1 MMSIHRLL
9 RIAVL
14 GLVLVWAAPS
24 HAQSFE
30 GLDLAGQTKKKKKRG
45 GSSTTSSSASA
56 KKKSSRKSRTAKGK
70 VAPAEPDDAT
80 AESAAPAPATP
91 ALATPAA
98 TPAPVTP
105 AAPVVVKP
113 SPVTPSPATA
123 SSGSGGFGLDLTS
136 DTPKP
141 AAPTMTFDAVDVS
154 GKTADRQR
162 LDVAVSLFKNDEYEK
177 SAMAA
182 HELLKDPK
190 LAGLHTEA
198 RYVLAKSLYRMG
210 LYHSS
215 LGEFSKILAVGPS
228 TRFFKSSLEWLF
240 FISRKTKNET
250 VILDEI
256 ARYANYEFPE
266 KFRNEFRY
274 LLARY
279 HFVRGRAL
287 DQVGQYADADKSFE
301 EVKRLAL
308 SIPRTDTFFAR
319 AKYLEGLAY
328 FRNGTRSKDAAGKR
342 TNNDVVASVEA
353 MKEVVRLTRPQAG
366 HVGEQ
371 AKLDQ
376 SLRELAFMQLARTHY
391 GMQQNRF
398 AIFYLNKVERGNTQW
413 LESLFEASWA
423 NYRIGQYEQA
433 LGNLITLSSP
443 FFREEY
449 FPEALIL
456 KAVIYYE
463 NCRYRESNLI
473 LQDFE
478 RTYLPVHDQLD
489 SLVKKNMDASEYYT
503 VLADVQK
510 KNKEGLEK
518 NGTDV
523 ILERILRLALTDQDL
538 KKTND
543 SILEL
548 EGEMDLFSNKGD
560 TFKYSELTKELLEG
574 LKGQRTGLISKAGIM
589 AKGKLETELG
599 SLKQLLANGLRIKFE
614 TTTKEKEFLEEQ
626 LKAGG
631 RTAIVKK
638 YKFSVA
644 VADDQLYWPYEG
656 EYWRDELGTYQYT
669 LTKGCIER
677 DTANRNIQSAEA
689 N

>member
-1 MMSIHRLL
+1 MRTHRFL
-9 RIAVL
+9 RLAVL
-14 GLVLVWAAPS
+14 GLTLAYTAPTL
-24 HAQSFE
+24 AQSFE
-30 GLDLAGQTKKKKKRG
+30 GLDLAGQSKKKKKG
-45 GSSTTSSSASA
+45 ASSKASSKKKASA
-56 KKKSSRKSRTAKGK
+56 KRGKGK
-70 VAPAEPDDAT
+70 VTAPAEDVDASST
-80 AESAAPAPATP
+80 ATSESAPAGNPATPPAALTPTPAPPATP
-91 ALATPAA
+91 AAPSAKPAA
-98 TPAPVTP
+98 QG
-105 AAPVVVKP
+105 
-113 SPVTPSPATA
+113 SP
-123 SSGSGGFGLDLTS
+123 GLGLDLTG
-136 DTPKP
+136 DNDKP
-141 AAPTMTFDAVDVS
+141 PAPTMTFDAVDVS

-162 LDVAVSLFKNDEYEK
+162 LDAAISLFKNDEYEK
-177 SAMAA
+177 AAMAS
-182 HELLKDPK
+182 HELLGDPK
-190 LAGLHTEA
+190 LQGLHVEA

-215 LGEFSKILAVGPS
+215 LGEFSKILAAGPS
-228 TRFFKSSLEWLF
+228 TKFFKTSLEWLF
-240 FISRKTKNET
+240 FISRKTQNET

-256 ARYANYEFPE
+256 ARYANYDFPE

-287 DQVGQYADADKSFE
+287 DQVGQTENADKSFE

-308 SIPRTDTFFAR
+308 TIPRTDVFYPR
-319 AKYLEGLAY
+319 AKYLEGLAF
-328 FRNGTRSKDAAGKR
+328 FRNGTRNKDAASKR
-342 TNNDVVASVEA
+342 GNTDVLASVEA
-353 MKEVVRLTRPQAG
+353 MKEVVRLTRPIVG
-366 HVGEQ
+366 RTGEQ
-371 AKLDQ
+371 AKLDK

-398 AIFYLNKVERGNTQW
+398 SIFYLNKVERGNTQW
-413 LESLFEASWA
+413 LEALFESSWA

-478 RTYLPVHDQLD
+478 RTYLPVHDELD
-489 SLVKKNMDASEYYT
+489 GLVKKNMEASEYYT

-510 KNKEGLEK
+510 KNKDGLEK

-560 TFKYSELTKELLEG
+560 TFKYSELTKQLLEE
-574 LKGQRTGLISKAGIM
+574 LKVQRTSLISKAGIM

-599 SLKQLLANGLRIKFE
+599 ALKLLLANGLRIKFE

-669 LTKGCIER
+669 MTKGCIER
-677 DTANRNIQSAEA
+677 DTANRQVQSAEA
-689 N
+689 M

>member
-1 MMSIHRLL
+1 MRTHRFL
-9 RIAVL
+9 RLAVL
-14 GLVLVWAAPS
+14 GLTLAYTAPTL
-24 HAQSFE
+24 AQSFE
-30 GLDLAGQTKKKKKRG
+30 GLDLAGQSKKKKKG
-45 GSSTTSSSASA
+45 ASSKASSKKKTSA
-56 KKKSSRKSRTAKGK
+56 KRGKGK
-70 VAPAEPDDAT
+70 ATAPAEDVDESSTAT
-80 AESAAPAPATP
+80 SESAPAGNPAMPPAAITPTPAPS
-91 ALATPAA
+91 ATPAA
-98 TPAPVTP
+98 P
-105 AAPVVVKP
+105 AAKP
-113 SPVTPSPATA
+113 TPSAKPAA
-123 SSGSGGFGLDLTS
+123 QGSPGLGLDLTG
-136 DTPKP
+136 DNDKP
-141 AAPTMTFDAVDVS
+141 PAPTMTFDAVDVS

-162 LDVAVSLFKNDEYEK
+162 LDAAISLFKNDEYEK
-177 SAMAA
+177 AAMAS
-182 HELLKDPK
+182 HELLGDPK
-190 LAGLHTEA
+190 LQGLHVEA

-215 LGEFSKILAVGPS
+215 LGEFSKILAAGPS
-228 TRFFKSSLEWLF
+228 TKFFKTSLEWLF
-240 FISRKTKNET
+240 FISRKTQNET

-256 ARYANYEFPE
+256 ARYANYDFPE

-287 DQVGQYADADKSFE
+287 DQVGQTENADKSFE

-308 SIPRTDTFFAR
+308 TIPRTDGFYPR
-319 AKYLEGLAY
+319 AKYLEGLAF
-328 FRNGTRSKDAAGKR
+328 FRNGTRNKDAASKR
-342 TNNDVVASVEA
+342 GNTDVLASVEA
-353 MKEVVRLTRPQAG
+353 MKEVVRLTRPMAG
-366 HVGEQ
+366 RTGEA
-371 AKLDQ
+371 AKLDK

-398 AIFYLNKVERGNTQW
+398 SIFYLNKVERGNTQW
-413 LESLFEASWA
+413 LEALFESSWA

-478 RTYLPVHDQLD
+478 RTYLPVHDELD
-489 SLVKKNMDASEYYT
+489 GLVKKNMEASEYYT

-510 KNKEGLEK
+510 KNKDGLEK

-560 TFKYSELTKELLEG
+560 TFKYSELTKQLLEE
-574 LKGQRTGLISKAGIM
+574 LKVQRTSLISKAGIM
-589 AKGKLETELG
+589 AKGKLESELG
-599 SLKQLLANGLRIKFE
+599 ALKLLLANGLRIKFE

-669 LTKGCIER
+669 MTKGCIER
-677 DTANRNIQSAEA
+677 DTANRQMQSAEA
-689 N
+689 M

>member
-1 MMSIHRLL
+1 M
-9 RIAVL
+9 
-14 GLVLVWAAPS
+14 AAP
-24 HAQSFE
+24 
-30 GLDLAGQTKKKKKRG
+30 G
-45 GSSTTSSSASA
+45 
-56 KKKSSRKSRTAKGK
+56 
-70 VAPAEPDDAT
+70 VAEQP
-80 AESAAPAPATP
+80 AAPAT
-91 ALATPAA
+91 
-98 TPAPVTP
+98 TPAPAPTP
-105 AAPVVVKP
+105 A
-113 SPVTPSPATA
+113 SPPA
-123 SSGSGGFGLDLTS
+123 SSGGLGLDLTS
-136 DTPKP
+136 DAPKP
-141 AAPTMTFDAVDVS
+141 AAPTMSFDAVDVS

-177 SAMAA
+177 AAMAA
-182 HELLKDPK
+182 HELLGDAK

-210 LYHSS
+210 MYHSS
-215 LGEFSKILAVGPS
+215 LGEFSKLLSLGPS
-228 TRFFKSSLEWLF
+228 TKFFKTSLEWLF

-256 ARYANYEFPE
+256 ARHANQEFPE
-266 KFRNEFRY
+266 KYRNEFRY

-287 DQVGQYADADKSFE
+287 DQVGQPADADKSFE
-301 EVKRLAL
+301 EVKRLVL
-308 SIPRTDTFFAR
+308 SIPRTDPFFPR
-319 AKYLEGLAY
+319 AKYLEGLAS
-328 FRNGTRSKDAAGKR
+328 FRNGSRQKDAAAKR
-342 TNNDVVASVEA
+342 GNGDMLASVEA
-353 MKEVVRLTRPQAG
+353 MKEVIRLTRPMPGKSA
-366 HVGEQ
+366 EQ
-371 AKLDQ
+371 VKMDK

-398 AIFYLNKVERGNTQW
+398 ALFYLGKVERGNTQW

-423 NYRIGQYEQA
+423 NYRVGQYEQA

-478 RTYLPVHDQLD
+478 RTYLPVHDQLE
-489 SLVKKNMDASEYYT
+489 SLVKKNMEAGEYYS
-503 VLADVQK
+503 VLAEVQK
-510 KNKEGLEK
+510 KNKDGLEK
-518 NGTDV
+518 NETDI

-538 KKTND
+538 RKTND

-548 EGEMDLFSNKGD
+548 EGEMDAFANKSD
-560 TFKYSELTKELLEG
+560 TFKYSDLSKSLLEG
-574 LKGQRTGLISKAGIM
+574 LKVQRTGLISKAGIM
-589 AKGKLETELG
+589 AKGKLETELVA
-599 SLKQLLANGLRIKFE
+599 LKQLLANGLRIKFE

-638 YKFSVA
+638 YKYSVA
-644 VADDQLYWPYEG
+644 VSDDQLYWPYEG

-677 DTANRNIQSAEA
+677 DTANRNVQSAEA
-689 N
+689 M

>member
-1 MMSIHRLL
+1 MMRTHRLL
-9 RIAVL
+9 RLAVL
-14 GLVLVWAAPS
+14 GLTLAWAAPTM
-24 HAQSFE
+24 AQSFE
-30 GLDLAGQTKKKKKRG
+30 GLDLAGQSKKKKK
-45 GSSTTSSSASA
+45 SSSA
-56 KKKSSRKSRTAKGK
+56 KKKTTSKRGKGK
-70 VAPAEPDDAT
+70 NTAPAAEAT
-80 AESAAPAPATP
+80 ETPAPEAAAPVGNPATP
-91 ALATPAA
+91 PSSMT
-98 TPAPVTP
+98 TTTP
-105 AAPVVVKP
+105 AAPATVAPAAATKP
-113 SPVTPSPATA
+113 AAAPQ
-123 SSGSGGFGLDLTS
+123 GGGLGLDLTS
-136 DTPKP
+136 DSDKP
-141 AAPTMTFDAVDVS
+141 PAPTMTFDAVDVS

-162 LDVAVSLFKNDEYEK
+162 LDAAISLFKNDEYEK
-177 SAMAA
+177 AAMAS
-182 HELLKDPK
+182 HELIGDPK
-190 LAGLHTEA
+190 LQGLHTEA

-228 TRFFKSSLEWLF
+228 TKFFKTSLEWLF
-240 FISRKTKNET
+240 FISRKTQNET

-287 DQVGQYADADKSFE
+287 DQVGQTENADKSFE

-308 SIPRTDTFFAR
+308 TIPRTDPFYPR
-319 AKYLEGLAY
+319 AKYLEGVAF
-328 FRNGTRSKDAAGKR
+328 FRNGTRNKDAALKR
-342 TNNDVVASVEA
+342 GNTDVLASVEA

-366 HVGEQ
+366 RTGEQ
-371 AKLDQ
+371 AKLDK

-398 AIFYLNKVERGNTQW
+398 SIFYLNKVERGNTQW
-413 LESLFEASWA
+413 LEALFESSWA

-463 NCRYRESNLI
+463 NCRYRESTLI

-478 RTYLPVHDQLD
+478 HTYLPVHDELD

-510 KNKEGLEK
+510 KNKDGLEK

-523 ILERILRLALTDQDL
+523 LLERILRLALTDQDL

-560 TFKYSELTKELLEG
+560 TFKYSELSKQLLEG
-574 LKGQRTGLISKAGIM
+574 LKVQRTHLISKAGTM

-599 SLKQLLANGLRIKFE
+599 ALKLLLANGLRIKFE

-638 YKFSVA
+638 YKYSVA

-669 LTKGCIER
+669 MTKGCIER
-677 DTANRNIQSAEA
+677 DTANRNIQSAGA
-689 N
+689 M